1 MNRYAIEKLFGIEGL
16 NIAWYGL
23 IIACGMVLGFA
34 LAICRCRK
42 TGINKEHI
50 YDLALWLIPVC
61 IICARAYY
69 VIFEWDNYKNDL
81 LSVFEIN
88 RGGLAIYGGVLGGV
102 AVALIYCKV
111 KRISFWSLAD
121 TLMPSLVLGQA
132 IGRWGN
138 FVNQEAY
145 GNQITNPSLC
155 FFPYGVYIEEIG
167 QWRQATFFYESALNL
182 ALFTAMLICY
192 PHFRRKGYLLPFYM
206 IGYGTIRF
214 FVEGLRSDSLYLLPG
229 IRVSQVLSGCLIIL
243 GIVILFIIRKRQA
256 VQQ

>member
-1 MNRYAIEKLFGIEGL
+1 MQKN
-16 NIAWYGL
+16 
-23 IIACGMVLGFA
+23 
-34 LAICRCRK
+34 
-42 TGINKEHI
+42 GINKEHI

-145 GNQITNPSLC
+145 GSFALLFSLRRLHRRNRPMAAGNLFLRICIEFSLTHRYADMLPAFQAKRLSSSVLYDRVRNDTVFCGGAALRQPLSPSGYPCITGAVRLPDYSR
-155 FFPYGVYIEEIG
+155 YRY
-167 QWRQATFFYESALNL
+167 TFY
-182 ALFTAMLICY
+182 Y
-192 PHFRRKGYLLPFYM
+192 P
-206 IGYGTIRF
+206 
-214 FVEGLRSDSLYLLPG
+214 
-229 IRVSQVLSGCLIIL
+229 
-243 GIVILFIIRKRQA
+243 
-256 VQQ
+256 

>member
-1 MNRYAIEKLFGIEGL
+1 
-16 NIAWYGL
+16 
-23 IIACGMVLGFA
+23 MVLGFA

-50 YDLALWLIPVC
+50 YNLALWLIPIC

-81 LSVFEIN
+81 IFVFEIN

-132 IGRWGN
+132 YR
-138 FVNQEAY
+138 
-145 GNQITNPSLC
+145 
-155 FFPYGVYIEEIG
+155 
-167 QWRQATFFYESALNL
+167 ALGE
-182 ALFTAMLICY
+182 FCQS
-192 PHFRRKGYLLPFYM
+192 R
-206 IGYGTIRF
+206 
-214 FVEGLRSDSLYLLPG
+214 G
-229 IRVSQVLSGCLIIL
+229 IRKPNYKSFALLFSLRRLHRRNRPMAAGNLFLRICIEFSFTHRYADMLPAFQAKRLSSSVLYDRVRNDTVFCGGAALRQPLSPSGYPCIT
-243 GIVILFIIRKRQA
+243 GA
-256 VQQ
+256 VRLPDYSRYRYTFYYP